1 MKQLPQRE
9 QSTPSRFVEER
20 NGSTAPTRKQFPKW
34 AIYGAIAIA
43 TFLTVVWALRPTPIR
58 VETSP
63 ITRGVLQVT
72 VNAEGKTRI
81 RDRYTISAPVNGHLA
96 RITLTEGD
104 PVQSHQ
110 IVAQIDP
117 LPLNASVQQSLAQLA
132 EWRAQR
138 EGVATQRP
146 KQASLEQAQSRI
158 RAAIDAQRQAQAK
171 VDQAQA
177 ALTQAQRDRQR
188 AQQLEAS
195 GAISRRDRES
205 AELNEVT
212 RAKELEAARLA
223 ATAAASEVD
232 VAQAALSVL
241 QSERSD
247 PDYLLKV
254 YDARIASVEAEL
266 AKQKQDAARTEIRSP
281 VAGKVLRIQQK
292 SAQFVAEG
300 TPLLE
305 VGDLAKQELVI
316 DVLSSDAT
324 KIKPGNPI
332 LIDQTNN
339 REPLKATVRLVE
351 PSAFTKVSALG
362 VEEQRVNVIG
372 NFDEGS
378 KSLGDAYRVDTRIVV
393 WQGNN
398 VLKVPL
404 SALFRCDSSTVQ
416 TSQHVQTSQQWC
428 VFTTESNRA
437 NRRVVELG
445 QRSDREAEVLQ
456 GLTTHDTVILH
467 PTEQINSGTLIAPL
481 RS

>member
-9 QSTPSRFVEER
+9 QTTSQRFIEER
-20 NGSTAPTRKQFPKW
+20 NGTAPLPLKPKRFPKW
-34 AIYGAIAIA
+34 AIYSAIALL
-43 TFLTVVWALRPTPIR
+43 TFLAIAWAFRPTPIR

-63 ITRGVLQVT
+63 VTRGTLQVT

-81 RDRYTISAPVNGHLA
+81 RDRYVIGAPVNGQLA

-104 PVQSHQ
+104 TVQAGA

-146 KQASLEQAQSRI
+146 KTASLEQAQSRI

-171 VDQAQA
+171 VEQAQA
-177 ALTQAQRDRQR
+177 ALNQAQRDRQR

-195 GAISRRDRES
+195 GAISRRDRE
-205 AELNEVT
+205 AADLTEIT
-212 RAKELEAARLA
+212 RAKELQTAQLA
-223 ATAAASEVD
+223 AKASASEVD

-241 QSERSD
+241 RSEKSD

-266 AKQKQDAARTEIRSP
+266 SKLKQDAARTEIRSP

-292 SAQFVAEG
+292 SAQFVTEG

-324 KIKPGNPI
+324 KIKTGNII
-332 LIDQTNN
+332 LIDQATNS
-339 REPLKATVRLVE
+339 EPIKATVRLIE

-372 NFDEGS
+372 DFVDQS
-378 KSLGDAYRVDTRIVV
+378 RSFGDAYRVETRIIV

-404 SALFRCDSSTVQ
+404 SALFRCDSKATQADSR
-416 TSQHVQTSQQWC
+416 WC
-428 VFTTESNRA
+428 VFTADSNRA
-437 NRRVVELG
+437 TRRTVEIG
-445 QRSDREAEVLQ
+445 QRSDREAEVLN
-456 GLTTHDTVILH
+456 GLNTNDTVILH
-467 PTEQINSGTLIAPL
+467 PTEQITPGKRIST
-481 RS
+481 S

>member
-9 QSTPSRFVEER
+9 QTTPQPFAEER
-20 NGSTAPTRKQFPKW
+20 NNATPPTRKRIPKW

-43 TFLTVVWALRPTPIR
+43 TLLAVVWAFRPTPIR
-58 VETSP
+58 VETSR
-63 ITRGVLQVT
+63 ITRGTLQVT

-81 RDRYTISAPVNGHLA
+81 RDRYVIGAPVNGQLS
-96 RITLTEGD
+96 RINLTEGD
-104 PVQSHQ
+104 SIPAGA

-146 KQASLEQAQSRI
+146 KTAALDQAQSRI

-171 VDQAQA
+171 VEQAQA
-177 ALTQAQRDRQR
+177 ALVQAQRDRKR
-188 AQQLEAS
+188 AQELEAS
-195 GAISRRDRES
+195 GVVSRRDRES
-205 AELNEVT
+205 AELNEIT
-212 RAKELEAARLA
+212 RNKELDTAKLA
-223 ATAAASEVD
+223 ATAASSEVR
-232 VAQAALSVL
+232 VAQSALAVL
-241 QSERSD
+241 QAEQSD

-254 YDARIASVEAEL
+254 YDAKIANTEAEL
-266 AKQKQDAARTEIRSP
+266 SKQKQDAARTEIRSP
-281 VAGKVLRIQQK
+281 VSGQVLRIRQK

-305 VGDLAKQELVI
+305 VGDLSKQELVI

-324 KIKPGNPI
+324 RIKPGNPI
-332 LIDQTNN
+332 LIDQAANLTA
-339 REPLKATVRLVE
+339 RVRFVE

-372 NFDEGS
+372 DFVNAS
-378 KSLGDAYRVDTRIVV
+378 RSLGDAYRVDTKIVV
-393 WQGNN
+393 WQRND

-404 SALFRCDSSTVQ
+404 SALSRCDSSTAP
-416 TSQHVQTSQQWC
+416 TSQQWC

-437 NRRVVELG
+437 NRQIIEIG
-445 QRSDREAEVLQ
+445 ERSDREAEILQ
-456 GLTTHDTVILH
+456 GLTSNDTVILH
-467 PTEQINSGTLIAPL
+467 PTEQINSGTLI
-481 RS
+481 SF